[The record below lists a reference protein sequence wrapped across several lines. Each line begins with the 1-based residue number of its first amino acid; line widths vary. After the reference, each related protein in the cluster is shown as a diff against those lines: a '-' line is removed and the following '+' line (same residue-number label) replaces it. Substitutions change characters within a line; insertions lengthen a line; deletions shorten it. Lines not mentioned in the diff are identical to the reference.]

1 MIRGRLSPYYGSLS
15 TRHCLLAVQRD
26 ERCLVKV
33 HNIAMRK
40 VVCVC
45 LGIVLLACLALVVF
59 LLHGPKEKE
68 TWSTLAALLA
78 VIAAVIAILPALRV
92 LEVQEDALRP
102 RPTPYFDLTSR
113 YDLLQLR
120 VKNLGAG
127 VAYNIR
133 LTWKKHPVDHKGD
146 EVRSLDQI
154 AVLLPQESVSVLV
167 GAAHDTVR
175 RLVDTQFEGECSYK
189 DSSGK
194 RLRHA
199 FVCSVDAS
207 RKQLLHDNELP
218 KTLRELQDVPKELA
232 RIADQLEKLLSRSE
246 NEV

>member
-1 MIRGRLSPYYGSLS
+1 
-15 TRHCLLAVQRD
+15 
-26 ERCLVKV
+26 V
-33 HNIAMRK
+33 HNVAMRK
-40 VVCVC
+40 MVYVC
-45 LGIVLLACLALVVF
+45 LGIVLIACLALVVF

-92 LEVQEDALRP
+92 LEMQEDALRP

-127 VAYNIR
+127 VAYNVR
-133 LTWKKHPVDHKGD
+133 LTWMKHPVDHKGD

-154 AVLLPQESVSVLV
+154 AILLPQESASVLV

-175 RLVDTQFEGECSYK
+175 RFSDARFEGQCQYK
-189 DSSGK
+189 DSTGK
-194 RLRHA
+194 KFCEE

-207 RKQLLHDNELP
+207 RKQLVHDNEMP
-218 KTLRELQDVPKELA
+218 KTLRDLQDIPKELA
-232 RIADQLEKLLSRSE
+232 RIADQLGNLLSRSE
-246 NEV
+246 DD